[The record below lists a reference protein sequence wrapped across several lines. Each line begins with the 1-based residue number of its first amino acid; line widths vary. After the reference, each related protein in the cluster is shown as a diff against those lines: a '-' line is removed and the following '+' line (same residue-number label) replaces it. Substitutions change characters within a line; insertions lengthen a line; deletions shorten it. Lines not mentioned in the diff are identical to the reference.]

1 MQNEGKRSGSVD
13 VGGVREGSRAGWS
26 VRSLC
31 MQFSN
36 GESLKSLEQGRKVI
50 RGSEEG

>member
-1 MQNEGKRSGSVD
+1 M
-13 VGGVREGSRAGWS
+13 VREEAGEGAAVLRARWS

-31 MQFSN
+31 MQFGN
-36 GESLKSLEQGRKVI
+36 GEPLKSLEQGRKVI